1 MVWVPVV
8 ARHVSGPG
16 LNDERGSTH
25 MRLVSRGAIAALC
38 STLMLGACS
47 SGADTPDIGA
57 DTSRPSEIP
66 ADAVTRAEAD
76 GEVVVY
82 TNSPDEL
89 WAALIPKFQKA
100 FPGIKISPVSLN
112 GPELVQRLRSE
123 QKSGA
128 ATADLVIDSS
138 PSTLFDLADSLAAR
152 DSVFDADLPSYANPS
167 PGVYA
172 ISADPSIIVYNKA
185 AVGKTPPKSL
195 ADVAA
200 LANAN
205 KGKLATYDID
215 SENGYA
221 QMWTLAGQ
229 RAETWKLFGQLAPA
243 SRYELNGGSMTQK
256 IAQGEY
262 VAGYFQS
269 GLVRGLLKPNGLDS
283 IVGWSYESD
292 GTTVVPRY
300 SAVVKGAAHPNAA
313 ALLQDYL
320 LSAPGQTV
328 ACSSGLTAVRD
339 DVAKTC
345 GDFTLKTIVDK
356 VGQDNILMVP
366 LDEKMCTEKP
376 AFAARLNE
384 ARGGK

>member
-1 MVWVPVV
+1 
-8 ARHVSGPG
+8 
-16 LNDERGSTH
+16 
-25 MRLVSRGAIAALC
+25 MRLVSRGAATALSAAL
-38 STLMLGACS
+38 MLSACS
-47 SGADTPDIGA
+47 NGGGEPKIVA
-57 DTSRPSEIP
+57 DTSRPSEIS
-66 ADAVTRAEAD
+66 ADTVSKAEAE

-89 WAALIPKFQKA
+89 WDALIPKFKKA
-100 FPGIKISPVSLN
+100 YPGIKISPVSLN

-138 PSTLFDLADSLAAR
+138 PSTLFDLADTLEAR
-152 DSVFDADLPSYANPS
+152 DSVFDADLPDYANPR

-185 AVGKTPPKSL
+185 AVGDNPPESL

-200 LANAN
+200 MADD
-205 KGKLATYDID
+205 KPGKLATYDID

-221 QMWTLAGQ
+221 QMWTFAEQ
-229 RAETWKLFGQLAPA
+229 RGDAWTLYDQLAPA
-243 SRYELNGGSMTQK
+243 TRYELNGGSMTQK

-269 GLVRGLLKPNGLDS
+269 GLVRGLLKPGGLDS
-283 IVGWSYESD
+283 IVGWSYEKD

-300 SAVVKGAAHPNAA
+300 SAVVQGAAHPSAA

-339 DVAKTC
+339 DVADTC
-345 GDFTLKTIVDK
+345 GDFAVKTVVDE

-366 LDEKMCTEKP
+366 LEETMRTEKP
-376 AFAARLNE
+376 DFVARLE
-384 ARGGK
+384 KARGK

>member
-1 MVWVPVV
+1 
-8 ARHVSGPG
+8 
-16 LNDERGSTH
+16 
-25 MRLVSRGAIAALC
+25 MRSVSRAATAVLSGALVLSGCGSGGDESGIAAD
-38 STLMLGACS
+38 S
-47 SGADTPDIGA
+47 
-57 DTSRPSEIP
+57 SRPSEIP
-66 ADAVTRAEAD
+66 ADTVTAAKAE

-89 WAALIPKFQKA
+89 WDALIPKFEKA
-100 FPGIKISPVSLN
+100 YPGIKISPVSLN

-138 PSTLFDLADSLAAR
+138 PSTLFDLADSLEGR
-152 DSVFDADLPSYANPS
+152 ESVFDADLPDYANPH

-185 AVGKTPPKSL
+185 AVGDNPPDSLAEVASL
-195 ADVAA
+195 ADD
-200 LANAN
+200 NA
-205 KGKLATYDID
+205 GKLATYDID

-221 QMWTLAGQ
+221 QMWTFAQQ
-229 RAETWKLFGQLAPA
+229 RDDAWALYDQLAPA
-243 SRYELNGGSMTQK
+243 TRYELNGGSMTQK

-283 IVGWSYESD
+283 VVGWSYEAD

-300 SAVVKGAAHPNAA
+300 AAAVKGAAHPNAA

-339 DVAKTC
+339 DVAETC
-345 GDFTLKTIVDK
+345 GDFTLKTIVED

-366 LDEKMCTEKP
+366 LDDTMRTDKP
-376 AFAARLNE
+376 TFAARLDE
-384 ARGGK
+384 ARNK

>member
-1 MVWVPVV
+1 
-8 ARHVSGPG
+8 
-16 LNDERGSTH
+16 
-25 MRLVSRGAIAALC
+25 MRSVSRAATAILSAALV
-38 STLMLGACS
+38 L
-47 SGADTPDIGA
+47 SGCGNGGDGSGIAA

-66 ADAVTRAEAD
+66 GDMVTAAETE

-89 WAALIPKFQKA
+89 WDALIPKFEKA
-100 FPGIKISPVSLN
+100 YPGVKISPVSLN

-138 PSTLFDLADSLAAR
+138 PSTLFDLADAFEAR
-152 DSVFDADLPSYANPS
+152 DSALDADLPKYANPR

-172 ISADPSIIVYNKA
+172 ISADPSIILYNKA
-185 AVGKTPPKSL
+185 AAGETPPKSL

-200 LANAN
+200 LADDN

-221 QMWTLAGQ
+221 QMWTYAKQ
-229 RAETWKLFGQLAPA
+229 RDNAWTLYDQLAPA
-243 SRYELNGGSMTQK
+243 TRYELNGGSMTQK

-283 IVGWSYESD
+283 VVGWSYEAD

-300 SAVVKGAAHPNAA
+300 SAVVKDAAHPNAA

-339 DVAKTC
+339 DVADTC
-345 GDFTLKTIVDK
+345 GDFALKTIVDE

-366 LDEKMCTEKP
+366 LEEKMRSEKP
-376 AFAARLNE
+376 NFAARLAE
-384 ARGGK
+384 ARDKGSDK

>member
-1 MVWVPVV
+1 MRITLPGVTV
-8 ARHVSGPG
+8 ALSAV
-16 LNDERGSTH
+16 
-25 MRLVSRGAIAALC
+25 
-38 STLMLGACS
+38 LMLTACGKGS
-47 SGADTPDIGA
+47 DRSEIDA
-57 DTSRPSEIP
+57 DTSRASEIS
-66 ADAVTRAEAD
+66 AETVAKAEAE

-89 WAALIPKFQKA
+89 WAALIPKFEKA
-100 FPGIKISPVSLN
+100 YPGIKISPVSLN

-123 QKSGA
+123 QASGA
-128 ATADLVIDSS
+128 NTADLVIDSS
-138 PSTLFDLADSLAAR
+138 PSTLFDLADTLEAR
-152 DSVFDADLPSYANPS
+152 ESVFDADLPGYAKPR

-185 AVGKTPPKSL
+185 AVGDTPPESL

-200 LANAN
+200 LAADNE
-205 KGKLATYDID
+205 GKLATYDID

-221 QMWTLAGQ
+221 QMWTYAQERDDAWSLYD
-229 RAETWKLFGQLAPA
+229 QLAPA
-243 SRYELNGGSMTQK
+243 TRYELNGGSMVQK

-269 GLVRGLLKPNGLDS
+269 GLVRGLLEPNGLDS
-283 IVGWSYESD
+283 IVGWSYEAD

-300 SAVVKGAAHPNAA
+300 AAVVQGAAHPNAA

-339 DVAKTC
+339 DVADTC
-345 GDFTLKTIVDK
+345 GDFTLKTIVDQ
-356 VGQDNILMVP
+356 VGEDNILMVP
-366 LDEKMCTEKP
+366 LDETMRTDKP
-376 AFAARLNE
+376 EFAARLDE
-384 ARGGK
+384 ARD

>member
-1 MVWVPVV
+1 MKFVP
-8 ARHVSGPG
+8 
-16 LNDERGSTH
+16 
-25 MRLVSRGAIAALC
+25 RGAAVVLSAALL
-38 STLMLGACS
+38 TLSACGNGDGG
-47 SGADTPDIGA
+47 SGIVA
-57 DTSRPSEIP
+57 DTSQASGIP
-66 ADAVTRAEAD
+66 ADEVTKAKAE
-76 GEVVVY
+76 GKVVVY

-89 WAALIPKFQKA
+89 WSALIPKFEKA
-100 FPGIKISPVSLN
+100 YPGIKIEPVSLN

-128 ATADLVIDSS
+128 STADLIIESS
-138 PSTLFDLADSLAAR
+138 PSTLFDLADTLEPR
-152 DSVFDADLPSYANPS
+152 KSVFSSQLPTWADPR

-185 AVGKTPPKSL
+185 AVGAKAPKSL

-200 LANAN
+200 LAAKNP
-205 KGKLATYDID
+205 GKLATYDIA

-221 QMWTLAGQ
+221 QMWTYAKQ
-229 RAETWKLFGQLAPA
+229 QPDAWKLFDQLAPA
-243 SRYELNGGSMTQK
+243 TRYETDGGSMTQK
-256 IAQGEY
+256 IAKGEY

-283 IVGWSYESD
+283 IVGWTYESD

-300 SAVVKGAAHPNAA
+300 AAVVKGAAHPNAA

-339 DVAKTC
+339 DVAQTC
-345 GDFTLKTIVDK
+345 GDFDIKSVSDE
-356 VGQDNILMVP
+356 VGQDKILMVP
-366 LDEKMCTEKP
+366 LDESMRTDKP
-376 AFAARLNE
+376 QFSARLDE
-384 ARGGK
+384 ARGK